1 MFIVLQINKLT
12 SGAISNLRKL
22 RLYGEVKK
30 KRKTTTNII
39 ILTILDHGCN
49 IDTEFISRL
58 LK

>member
-30 KRKTTTNII
+30 KPQNNNKYHYI
-39 ILTILDHGCN
+39 DHP
-49 IDTEFISRL
+49 
-58 LK
+58 

>member
-30 KRKTTTNII
+30 KNAKQQQ
-39 ILTILDHGCN
+39 
-49 IDTEFISRL
+49 ISL
-58 LK
+58 Y